1 MEAACPSSA
10 SSGAHG
16 NMQEVLRG
24 HTIPTLRT
32 SNMIRVFIS
41 STFTDMS
48 GERKALLEKAYP
60 QVLAWCRSMGLV
72 FEVVD
77 LRWGMG
83 KVTSGEHD
91 ACELFLREIS
101 ISKKMSAGPAFVALL
116 GNRYG
121 HRALPAG
128 IPRKQFELF
137 VSKLANKPDAVH
149 LLNRWYMRD
158 DNAVPPTYVLLP
170 VTTHFPHYSDLRPD
184 SAVQRD
190 EEVASWRLME
200 THLLQ
205 HLRSA
210 ASKAEAAG
218 DITADERCV
227 FFTSV
232 TEREF
237 QHGLEKDGAGASAL
251 LFIRE
256 IPRLVRGG
264 PRRLARFMD
273 ATADG
278 LLDAEARGLLAGLKS
293 RLYASWKDKVNVHSV
308 ELSRGAIEPRRKE
321 HAQYLDT
328 MCEQFVCQM
337 KAKITVALSASMGG
351 GTRKV
356 WGSTK
361 EENKYEWVAEEVS
374 HHFAL
379 RKLVCCG
386 FHGREGLLAKL
397 CLAMWDSTNVRHGP
411 LVVHGAAGMGKTA
424 LLCKLAEEMRTVLEA
439 QATVVVRLLG
449 ARHLRREDVDHLLLS
464 ICLQICLA
472 CDLALPTSLS
482 NHQELVSFFQE
493 VLASVSQQ
501 GGVLLVILDAVD
513 RLCDNHRALCWLPEE
528 LPPNVHLVVS
538 MDTNSEA
545 FAGARLKLKSL
556 ERFFEVE
563 RLTRDEGRHIM
574 ESRLSASQRTLTPEQ
589 AVTALQS
596 FDLTGCPLHLQL
608 IVSAAKRWT
617 SSTPITRLCLGTN
630 AQEMM
635 SELFVMLEEKHGREL
650 VGGALGYIALARE
663 GLLEA
668 ELRDI
673 MSLDNDVISE
683 VYKLSLPPTPSLIR
697 LPPMLWSRLRRDLED
712 HLEERWTRGVVAMV
726 FRERCL
732 WEAVSTRYLTSE
744 RRGRSLAI
752 LAEYFQGVWFG
763 KLKPVALPGL
773 TLVLADRKV
782 PPQPLWFAP
791 GLANV
796 RKLQE
801 LPYHLLHAG
810 LWEELRQDVI
820 GSGEWLY
827 CKSAVMGVSSVIQ
840 DLDQCSL
847 YMDCTETR
855 LLRDALVLIKPH
867 LDFLDGYV
875 GASHFYTELL
885 ARLHSLAMPFPSL
898 IGRLCAQCEEWLL
911 TCSEPVL
918 IPKCSFLPPP
928 GGALQHIL
936 TGLRG
941 GVVCVD
947 VSVEAELLVAGSDQG
962 FVAAWS
968 LADLH
973 LERTLSAH
981 TAAILSLKLI
991 DSPAHCLSLGAD
1003 GSLKRWNLTSGQQML
1018 CIQEAWP
1025 VDHTPSPVHM
1035 HLCGQLIFV
1044 YNKMQV
1050 SMLTSDGIPTLPISG
1065 DEGLLCLGLLEDSV
1079 MVLSDI
1085 GRVRIFGPGGGT
1097 SNVEIQLEHWV
1108 QPLTPINTVTLPKR
1122 GKVFLVSS
1130 EGFLYQIAR
1139 SGKHT
1144 CVKFPVQPSLFSVTA
1159 DEKILLAGSD
1169 VTLSLFNIHIDSLES
1184 FLHLKHDNRILC
1196 ARISPD
1202 ARLIATGAIDQL
1214 IRVWSMTTGALLDV
1228 FCGSDAPISSLL
1240 FYERFLL
1247 STCAAASC
1255 VHVWAVKYDSR
1266 HKPTAHIPAG
1276 SAHVAVTKDTE
1287 KVFYVSQHEPTQVVS
1302 WNNRTG
1308 KPAGRLALPAKAS
1321 CLTLAQ
1327 QKRLLMV
1334 GLSSGTVLI
1343 YPLDL
1348 PDETLCIPPSKSQC
1362 TVLRMAVS
1370 VHETHAVVAYE
1381 DSLCIFEI
1389 TTRECFPT
1397 VEGPLE
1403 RVQMLPQDGP
1413 LSAVAVLSDRRLLY
1427 GTMCGRV
1434 TFYDAA
1440 QRSSTTLDCH
1450 RTTITCV
1457 TPSNWGTHFLVGSQD
1472 AVQRL
1477 WNLKPLAVNHVMEY
1491 KGLFSEGVVCATF
1504 SESDQVVFTGSR
1516 DKTVKVWDVI
1526 TGNLLLVQYVGSMV
1540 VAMVTYRH
1548 GFVAL
1553 AQCGV
1558 VIQEVFRCP
1567 ECVGPE
1573 YNPLRTVKAQYR
1585 VTSTDQV
1592 CAGQRGG
1599 VSHLQDFNP
1608 AHFTLNCKAQPSS
1621 TCILL

>member
-10 SSGAHG
+10 SSDADG
-16 NMQEVLRG
+16 NMRNVLRG
-24 HTIPTLRT
+24 HTIPVMKT

-41 STFTDMS
+41 STITDMS

-60 QVLAWCRSMGLV
+60 QVLSWCRNLGLV

-91 ACELFLREIS
+91 ACELSLREIS

-121 HRALPAG
+121 HRALPAE
-128 IPRKQFELF
+128 IPCKQFELF
-137 VSKLANKPDAVH
+137 VSKLANKPDAVRMLDH
-149 LLNRWYMRD
+149 WYTRD

-170 VTTHFPHYSDLRPD
+170 VTTGFPHYSDLRPD
-184 SAVQRD
+184 SAAKRD
-190 EEVASWRLME
+190 EEVASWRLIE
-200 THLLQ
+200 AQLLQ

-210 ASKAEAAG
+210 AREAAAAG
-218 DITADERCV
+218 NITVDERCV

-237 QHGLEKDGAGASAL
+237 QHGLEQDGTSAL

-256 IPRLVRGG
+256 IPRLARGG

-278 LLDAEARGLLAGLKS
+278 LLDAEAQGLLAGLKS
-293 RLYASWKDKVNVHSV
+293 RLHTSCKDKVNVHSV
-308 ELSRGAIEPRRKE
+308 ELSRGVIEPRCKE

-337 KAKITVALSASMGG
+337 KAKITAALSLES

-356 WGSTK
+356 WGTPR
-361 EENKYEWVAEEVS
+361 EENKYEWVEEEVS
-374 HHFAL
+374 RHFAL
-379 RKLVCCG
+379 SKLVCCG
-386 FHGREGLLAKL
+386 FYGREGLLAKL
-397 CLAMWDSTNVRHGP
+397 CLTMWESTNIGHRP

-424 LLCKLAEEMRTVLEA
+424 LLCKLAQKMRSVLEA
-439 QATVVVRLLG
+439 QAMVVVRLLG
-449 ARHLRREDVDHLLLS
+449 AHHPLREDVDHLLLS
-464 ICLQICLA
+464 LCFQICLA
-472 CDLALPTSLS
+472 CDLALPISLS

-493 VLASVSQQ
+493 VLVSVSQQ

-513 RLCDNHRALCWLPEE
+513 RLCDHHRTLCWLPEK

-545 FAGARLKLKSL
+545 FAAVRLKLKSL
-556 ERFFEVE
+556 EYFFEVE
-563 RLTRDEGRHIM
+563 RLTRDEGRHIL
-574 ESRLSASQRTLTPEQ
+574 ESQLSGSQRTMTPEQ
-589 AVTALQS
+589 ATAALQS
-596 FDLTGCPLHLQL
+596 FDSTGCPLHLRL

-617 SSTPITRLCLGTN
+617 SYTPLTRLCLGTN
-630 AQEMM
+630 SQEMM
-635 SELFVMLEEKHGREL
+635 SELFLMLEEKHGREL

-683 VYKLSLPPTPSLIR
+683 VYKFSLPPTPSLIR

-712 HLEERWTRGVVAMV
+712 HLEERWTRGVVTMA

-732 WEAVSTRYLTSE
+732 WEAVSARYLTSE
-744 RRGRSLAI
+744 CRGRSLAI

-773 TLVLADRKV
+773 TLLLADRKV

-840 DLDQCSL
+840 DLDQCSI

-855 LLRDALVLIKPH
+855 LLRDALVLIKPN
-867 LDFLDGYV
+867 LDFLDGYM

-885 ARLHSLAMPFPSL
+885 ARLCDLATPFPSL
-898 IGRLCAQCEEWLL
+898 IGRLCGQCEELLL

-928 GGALQHIL
+928 GGALQHSL

-947 VSVEAELLVAGSDQG
+947 ISVEAGLLVAGSDKG
-962 FVAAWS
+962 VMAAWS
-968 LADLH
+968 LADRH

-981 TAAILSLKLI
+981 TAAILSLKLL

-1003 GSLKRWNLTSGQQML
+1003 GSLKRWNLTTGEQML

-1025 VDHTPSPVHM
+1025 VDHTPSPVHL

-1044 YNKMQV
+1044 YNKTQV
-1050 SMLTSDGIPTLPISG
+1050 SMLTSDGIPTLPVSS
-1065 DEGLLCLGLLEDSV
+1065 DERLLCLGLLEDSV
-1079 MVLSDI
+1079 MVLSDF
-1085 GRVRIFGPGGGT
+1085 GRVRIFGPGAGP
-1097 SNVEIQLEHWV
+1097 SSVEIQLENWG
-1108 QPLTPINTVTLPKR
+1108 QPLTPINTVTLPKH
-1122 GKVFLVSS
+1122 GKVFLVST
-1130 EGFLYQIAR
+1130 EGFLYQISK
-1139 SGKHT
+1139 SGKQT

-1159 DEKILLAGSD
+1159 DEKILMAGSG
-1169 VTLSLFNIHIDSLES
+1169 VTLSLFNIHMDSLES
-1184 FLHLKHDNRILC
+1184 FLKLKHDDRISC
-1196 ARISPD
+1196 ACISPD
-1202 ARLIATGAIDQL
+1202 ARLIATGAVDQL
-1214 IRVWSMTTGALLDV
+1214 IRVWSVTTGALLDV
-1228 FCGSDAPISSLL
+1228 FCGSDAPITSLL
-1240 FYERFLL
+1240 FYKCFLL

-1287 KVFYVSQHEPTQVVS
+1287 NVFYVSQQEPAQVVS
-1302 WNNRTG
+1302 WNNHTG
-1308 KPAGRLALPAKAS
+1308 KPAGRLFLPAKAS
-1321 CLTLAQ
+1321 CVALAQ

-1348 PDETLCIPPSKSQC
+1348 PDETLCIPPSESQC
-1362 TVLRMAVS
+1362 AVLRMAVS

-1389 TTRECFPT
+1389 AARECLPT

-1403 RVQMLPQDGP
+1403 RVQLLAEDGP

-1434 TFYDAA
+1434 TLYDAA
-1440 QRSSTTLDCH
+1440 QRSSIALNCH
-1450 RTTITCV
+1450 QTTITCL
-1457 TPSNWGTHFLVGSQD
+1457 TPSNRGTHFLVGSQD

-1504 SESDQVVFTGSR
+1504 SESDKVVFTGSR
-1516 DKTVKVWDVI
+1516 DKTIKVWDVI
-1526 TGNLLLVQYVGSMV
+1526 TGNLLLVQYVGSTV
-1540 VAMVTYRH
+1540 VAMVTYRN

-1553 AQCGV
+1553 AQRGV
-1558 VIQEVFRCP
+1558 VIQEVFHCP
-1567 ECVGPE
+1567 DHVGPDH
-1573 YNPLRTVKAQYR
+1573 NPLRTIKAQCR

-1592 CAGQRGG
+1592 CADQRGD
-1599 VSHLQDFNP
+1599 VSHQQNLNP
-1608 AHFTLNCKAQPSS
+1608 ADFTLSCKAQPSS
-1621 TCILL
+1621 TCTLL